1 MNAKAVEAVYP
12 LSPMQQ
18 GMLFHTVYAPESG
31 VYHAQTACA
40 LHGDLDVDAF
50 KRAWQCVIDR
60 HAILRTAFAWK
71 RLDKLLQVVHRQVT
85 VPWEQDDWRA
95 VPPADQHMLLLDYL
109 QTDRA
114 RGFDLAQ
121 APLLRLAL
129 MRTADDA
136 YQFVWSHHHLLLD
149 GWSVPILLKD
159 VFTCYE
165 AMRTGREPQL
175 EPVRPYRDY
184 ITWLQK
190 QDPAHVAAYWQ
201 RMLAGFTAPTPLVVD
216 HAPHGAA
223 HYAERTTFV
232 SATATAELQ
241 ALARQHHLTLN
252 TIVQGA
258 WALLLHRYSGDSDVV
273 FGATVSGRPAD
284 LPGVESML
292 GVFINTL
299 PVRARITADQPVLSW
314 LIDLQAQQ
322 VEMRQYEYSPLVD
335 VQGWSD
341 VPRGQSL
348 FNSILVFENYP
359 VDEAVRA
366 FTESL
371 HIDQVRNFEQTN
383 YPLTVVSAPGDAL
396 PLKASYDCRCFDDN
410 TIDRMLGHLR
420 TLLENI
426 AADPHQPLRAVPL
439 LTEPERQQVLVDWNA
454 TTQDYALDQGV
465 HQLFEA
471 QAERTPDAPAVVF
484 KDQSLTYRELN
495 QRANQLA
502 HYLRTLGVG
511 PETLVAICVDRSL
524 EMIVD
529 VLGVLK
535 AGGAYIPID
544 PSYPPDRIAFMLD
557 DSQTKILLTSTALRE
572 QHSTFNIQQLI
583 CLDADWPT
591 IALERDTNPINLTA
605 PDNLAYVIYTSGS
618 TGKPKGVLLH
628 HRGLSNFIQTEIR
641 DFDLTSRSRVLMFA
655 SFSFDASLGDIFGA
669 LLSGGAL
676 YLADQATLM
685 SATDLHRLLREQAIT
700 SMVVPPAM
708 LNILADDDLPDLHTV
723 VSVGEACPPTVAA
736 RWCKGRR
743 FLNGYG
749 PTETTIG
756 ACWSVIAHV
765 DPAATT
771 VPIGRPLANVQAY
784 VLDAEQR
791 LVPIG
796 VPGELHIGGLGVARG
811 YLNRPD
817 LTEERFI
824 PNPFNDLSATVG
836 GRLYK
841 TGDLVRYR
849 PDGQLEF
856 LGRLDQQVK
865 IRGFRIEL
873 GEIEA
878 ALNQRAAIRESVVV
892 AREDTHGDKRLV
904 AYLVADQPVDLHDV
918 QDALKAQLP
927 AYMLPS
933 TFVVLD
939 QLPRLPNGKIDRRAL
954 PAPEFTASTDT
965 YVAPRTPLEELLCG
979 IWEDVL
985 RVPRVGVHDH
995 FFALG
1000 GHSLLATQLASRLR
1014 EALQIEVPLRE
1025 LFDKPTVAELAELIE
1040 MQRHHGEAAM
1050 PPIEPAPRDGPLPL
1064 SFAQQRLWFL
1074 DQLLPGNLLYHI
1086 PTAVRLKGV
1095 LKVEALERSL
1105 NAIVQ
1110 RHESLRTTFVARDGQ
1125 PEQIIAPT
1133 LTIALPIVDLRALP
1147 DDQHEAEAVRLA
1159 TADVCQPFDL
1169 ARGPLL
1175 RAHLLCI
1182 AEDDHV
1188 IVLTMHHIVS
1198 DGWSMGVLT
1207 HELATLYAAFAADR
1221 PSPLPDLPIQY
1232 ADFAHWQRQTLAGD
1246 ALDDQLRYW
1255 KEQLSGSAPLLE
1267 LPTDRPRPAIQ
1278 TVHGAHHYFAVPQPV
1293 ADALK
1298 ALSHKAGATLFMT
1311 LLAAFEAL
1319 LYRYTGQTDFNVGTP
1334 IANRTRA
1341 EIEGLI
1347 GFFVNTLVI
1356 RAHLDGISDKL
1367 SFYEL
1372 LKRVREAAMGA
1383 YAHQDLPFEMLVET
1397 LQPQR
1402 DLSHTPLFQVMFV
1415 LDNTPRQSIAL
1426 SDAVLTPIEIETGSS
1441 SFDLTL
1447 SIAARDDSLR
1457 GYFEYNTDLFEAATI
1472 EQLTDHFL
1480 MLLSS
1485 IVTKPDQLIPTLP
1498 MLTDTA
1504 QQQLLVEWNQTAADF
1519 PHDRCIHDLVE
1530 AQATLRPDALAVIF
1544 DEQTLT
1550 YRDLERRANQLAR
1563 YLQHRGV
1570 GPDVLVGL
1578 ATDRGPDMI
1587 VGILGILKAGGAYL
1601 PLDPYYPPDRLAF
1614 MLADSHVALV
1624 LTQAAVSTRLFN
1636 QNSDIENQQF
1646 VCLDTDWPTIA
1657 QLPGTPV
1664 GSTATPDH
1672 LAYVIYTSGSTGKPK
1687 GALLQHRGLCNLATW
1702 QQGAFGLGEG
1712 SRVLQFSPF
1721 SFDAS
1726 VWETFMALRN
1736 GGTLVLARQE
1746 LLAGPDLVNVLRD
1759 HHVTHVTLPPSVLN
1773 VLPPDDLPDLKVVI
1787 AAGEACPRDLV
1798 QRWAKGRA
1806 FFNAYG
1812 PTETTVCA
1820 SMYHCDIDDEFAP
1833 PIGRPIANT
1842 QLYVL
1847 DANQQPVPIG
1857 VPGELHVGGVSVARG
1872 YLQRPELTAEKFVRN
1887 PFGGRSAAAGDRLYK
1902 TGDLVRYRPDGNLE
1916 FLGRID
1922 QQVKVRGF
1930 RIELGEIES
1939 ALRQHPAI
1947 RDCAVIAH
1955 DNRLIAYLVLNDDA
1969 QVESSD
1975 LKSFL
1980 KQHLPDYMLPAR
1992 FIPLAALPLSPSGK
2006 VDRKALPLPE
2016 TLHLERERDYVP
2028 PRTETEVKLAAI
2040 AAELLGLERVG
2051 ATDNFFDLGGHSLLA
2066 TQFISRVRTTCQ
2078 IDLPLR
2084 TLFEQPT
2091 VAELANEIELSNGH
2105 RHHELATI
2113 DAMLKRLA
2121 TLSDA
2126 DARAALAESQSLSK
2140 SGVGHD

>member
-1 MNAKAVEAVYP
+1 MNSSNIEDLYP

-18 GMLFHTVYAPESG
+18 GMFFHSLYAPESG
-31 VYHAQTACA
+31 MYFEQTRCA
-40 LHGDLDVDAF
+40 LQGDLDTAAF
-50 KRAWQCVIDR
+50 ERAWQHVVDR
-60 HAILRTAFAWK
+60 HTILRTACVWEEV
-71 RLDKLLQVVHRQVT
+71 DQPLQVVYRQV
-85 VPWEQDDWRA
+85 PLPIEHHDWRGLT
-95 VPPADQHMLLLDYL
+95 PADRAARLDEYL
-109 QTDRA
+109 QTDRQ
-114 RGFDLAQ
+114 RGFDLAT
-121 APLLRLAL
+121 APLMRLAL
-129 MRTADDA
+129 MRTGPREH
-136 YQFVWSHHHLLLD
+136 YLVWSHHHLLLD
-149 GWSVPILLKD
+149 GWSVPLLLKE
-159 VFTCYE
+159 VFLGYE
-165 AMRTGREPQL
+165 AFRSGHVPQFT
-175 EPVRPYRDY
+175 PAPRYRDY
-184 ITWLQK
+184 IAWLQ
-190 QDPAHVAAYWQ
+190 QQNRAQAEAFWRQ
-201 RMLAGFTAPTPLVVD
+201 TLRGFTAPTPLMVD
-216 HAPHGAA
+216 GATGDHGYAARRVQLSTGTTHA
-223 HYAERTTFV
+223 
-232 SATATAELQ
+232 LQ
-241 ALARQHHLTLN
+241 VLARQHQLTLN

-258 WALLLHRYSGDSDVV
+258 WALLLHWYSGEDDVV
-273 FGATVSGRPAD
+273 FGATVSGRPPD
-284 LPGVESML
+284 LPDAENII

-299 PVRARITADQPVLSW
+299 PVRVAFTPDRTVIDWLKVL
-314 LIDLQAQQ
+314 QTQQ
-322 VEMRQYEYSPLVD
+322 VELRQYEYSPLVEI
-335 VQGWSD
+335 QGWSD
-341 VPRGQSL
+341 VPPNTAL
-348 FNSILVFENYP
+348 FDSILVFENYP
-359 VDEAVRA
+359 VDASLRQLGGSLDIRDVRSFA
-366 FTESL
+366 
-371 HIDQVRNFEQTN
+371 RTN
-383 YPLTVVSAPGDAL
+383 YPLTVVAALGDTLTLDIAH
-396 PLKASYDCRCFDDN
+396 DCGRFDTA

-420 TLLENI
+420 MVLDNM
-426 AADPHQPLRAVPL
+426 AADPHQPLSHVSL
-439 LTEPERQQVLVDWNA
+439 LTDAERQQLLIDWNN
-454 TTQDYALDQGV
+454 TTSDQPRDQTIAQV
-465 HQLFEA
+465 FEA
-471 QAERTPDAPAVVF
+471 QVEHAPNAVAVVF
-484 KDQSLTYRELN
+484 KDQTLTYRELN
-495 QRANQLA
+495 RRANQLA
-502 HYLRTLGVG
+502 HYLQKLNVG
-511 PETLVAICVDRSL
+511 PDTLVAICVDRSL
-524 EMIVD
+524 EMIVGA
-529 VLGVLK
+529 LGVLK
-535 AGGAYIPID
+535 AGGAYVPID
-544 PSYPPDRIAFMLD
+544 PAYPPDRIAFMLE
-557 DSQTKILLTSTALRE
+557 DSQAKILLTSATLRE
-572 QHSTFNIQQLI
+572 QNSAFSIQQLI
-583 CLDADWPT
+583 CLDTDWPT
-591 IALERDTNPINLTA
+591 VALESETNPIDLATS
-605 PDNLAYVIYTSGS
+605 DSLAYVIYTSGS
-618 TGKPKGVLLH
+618 TGRPKGVLLH
-628 HRGLSNFIQTEIR
+628 QRGLINFVQAVQR
-641 DFDLTSRSRVLMFA
+641 DFAVTPDSRFLQFA
-655 SFSFDASLGDIFGA
+655 SFSFDASAGEIFGA
-669 LLSGGAL
+669 LLNG
-676 YLADQATLM
+676 ATLVM
-685 SATDLHRLLREQAIT
+685 AERDTLLSVPDLNGLLREQAVT
-700 SMVVPPAM
+700 TTTLPPSL
-708 LNILADDDLPDLHTV
+708 LNVLPSDDLPALQTV
-723 VSVGEACPPTVAA
+723 ASVGEACPVAVAA
-736 RWCKGRR
+736 RWCQGRR
-743 FLNGYG
+743 FINGYG

-756 ACWSVIAHV
+756 ACWGVIDRI
-765 DPAATT
+765 DPDATT
-771 VPIGRPLANVQAY
+771 VPIGRPILNTQLY
-784 VLDAEQR
+784 VLDAHQR
-791 LVPIG
+791 PVPIS
-796 VPGELHIGGLGVARG
+796 VPGELYIGGVGIARG

-824 PNPFNDLSATVG
+824 FNPFRGLSAAAG

-841 TGDLVRYR
+841 TGDLVRCR

-878 ALNQRAAIRESVVV
+878 ALTQQSGVRECVVNV
-892 AREDTHGDKRLV
+892 HEDQAGDKFLI
-904 AYLVADQPVDLHDV
+904 AYLVTDRPIELDDV
-918 QDALKAQLP
+918 RAQLKTRLP

-933 TFVVLD
+933 ACVMLD
-939 QLPRLPNGKIDRRAL
+939 QLPRLPNGKINRRAL
-954 PAPEFTASTDT
+954 PAPDRLDRPDEF
-965 YVAPRTPLEELLCG
+965 VAPRTPIEELVCA
-979 IWEDVL
+979 IFAEVL
-985 RVPRVGVHDH
+985 RVPRVSRNDH
-995 FFALG
+995 FFELG
-1000 GHSLLATQLASRLR
+1000 GHSLLATQAVSRLR
-1014 EALQIEVPLRE
+1014 TTFQINLPLRD
-1025 LFDKPTVAELAELIE
+1025 LFEAPTAAQLAERIDR
-1040 MQRHHGEAAM
+1040 QRRTSETGL
-1050 PPIEPAPRDGPLPL
+1050 PPIQPAPRDCPLPL

-1074 DQLLPGNLLYHI
+1074 EQLAPGSLFYNL
-1086 PTAVRLKGV
+1086 PTALRLCGRLDV
-1095 LKVEALERSL
+1095 SALERSL

-1110 RHESLRTTFVARDGQ
+1110 RHEALRTTFALVNDQ
-1125 PEQIIAPT
+1125 PVQNIAPE
-1133 LTIALPIVDLRALP
+1133 LTIALPRIDLRPLP
-1147 DDQHEAEAVRLA
+1147 HAEREAQAQRLMRDEAQ
-1159 TADVCQPFDL
+1159 QPFDL
-1169 ARGPLL
+1169 AQGPLL
-1175 RAHLLCI
+1175 RARLIQLADEEHLAL
-1182 AEDDHV
+1182 V
-1188 IVLTMHHIVS
+1188 TLHHIVS
-1198 DGWSMGVLT
+1198 DGWSMGVLIK
-1207 HELATLYAAFAADR
+1207 ELAALYAAFTTDR
-1221 PSPLPDLPIQY
+1221 PSPLPDLSLQY
-1232 ADFAHWQRQTLAGD
+1232 ADFAHWQRRWLTGAVLEEQLA
-1246 ALDDQLRYW
+1246 YW
-1255 KEQLSGSAPLLE
+1255 KQQLAYSAPMLE
-1267 LPTDRPRPAIQ
+1267 LPTDRPRPALQ
-1278 TVHGAHHYFAVPQPV
+1278 TSNGATMPFTLPPELSTAIT
-1293 ADALK
+1293 
-1298 ALSHKAGATLFMT
+1298 ALSRTENVTVFMT
-1311 LLAAFEAL
+1311 LLAAFETL

-1341 EIEGLI
+1341 EIEDLI
-1347 GFFVNTLVI
+1347 GFFVNTLVV
-1356 RAHLDGISDKL
+1356 RADLAEKP
-1367 SFYEL
+1367 SFRDL
-1372 LKRVREAAMGA
+1372 LARVREATLGA
-1383 YAHQDLPFEMLVET
+1383 YAHQDLPFEILVEA

-1415 LDNTPRQSIAL
+1415 LDTPPNAQLQLPGITLEGLAAHSGA
-1426 SDAVLTPIEIETGSS
+1426 A

-1447 SIAARDDSLR
+1447 SMSDSAEGLR
-1457 GYFEYNTDLFEAATI
+1457 GYAEYNTDLFDAATI
-1472 EQLTDHFL
+1472 ERMLQHFRVL
-1480 MLLSS
+1480 IENAVADPDRSVDTLP
-1485 IVTKPDQLIPTLP
+1485 IVTTA
-1498 MLTDTA
+1498 A
-1504 QQQLLVEWNQTAADF
+1504 QQQVLVEWNQTAADF

-1578 ATDRGPDMI
+1578 ATDRSPDMI

-1746 LLAGPDLVNVLRD
+1746 LLAGPDLVKVLRD
-1759 HHVTHVTLPPSVLN
+1759 YHVTHVTLPPSVLS
-1773 VLPPDDLPDLKVVI
+1773 VLPADDLPDLKVVI

-1798 QRWAKGRA
+1798 QRWAIGRD

-1820 SMYHCDIDDEFAP
+1820 SMYHCTLDDKAAP

-1842 QLYVL
+1842 CLYVL

-1887 PFGGRSAAAGDRLYK
+1887 PFGGRSAGDRLYK

-1955 DNRLIAYLVLNDDA
+1955 DNRLIAYLVLNADA

-2028 PRTETEVKLAAI
+2028 PRTETEAKLAAI
-2040 AAELLGLERVG
+2040 AAELLGLKRVG

-2091 VAELANEIELSNGH
+2091 VAELANEIELSKAAQIETSVTPAITPITRSTRRMKRSELTPNDGDGQ
-2105 RHHELATI
+2105 HEAPEPMKV
-2113 DAMLKRLA
+2113 A
-2121 TLSDA
+2121 
-2126 DARAALAESQSLSK
+2126 
-2140 SGVGHD
+2140 